1 MTNPRDQLPQH
12 VAIIM
17 DGNGRWAQ
25 QRQLPRIA
33 GHEEGVKTV
42 EKIIKQAMQSQI
54 KILTLFAFG
63 IENWGRPQEEVD
75 FLMQLF
81 VKNLETQ
88 AEHFIKNNI
97 QLRVIGD
104 ASRIAD
110 QLQKKI
116 KTIEATTSR
125 NDGLI
130 LVIAFNYS
138 GRWDIL
144 QASKK
149 LALKVQQQHMQ
160 AEEINYENFAAE
172 LCLAD
177 LPEPD
182 LFIRTSGEQR
192 ISNFLL
198 WQLAYTELYFSEV
211 LWPDFAEVDFE
222 EALHRYSLR
231 QRRYGVLPQE
241 NDLGLQK
248 SSLPQGEEIIRN
260 FRISPC

>member
-1 MTNPRDQLPQH
+1 MSNLRHSLPQH

-42 EKIIKQAMQSQI
+42 EKIIKQAMKSQI

-63 IENWGRPQEEVD
+63 IENWGRPQDEVD

-81 VKNLETQ
+81 IKNLETQ

-104 ASRIAD
+104 SSRIAEH
-110 QLQKKI
+110 LQKKI
-116 KTIEATTSR
+116 KAIEATTSA
-125 NDGLI
+125 NNGLI

-144 QASKK
+144 QASQK
-149 LALKVQQQHMQ
+149 LAAKVQQQQMQ
-160 AEEINYENFAAE
+160 AADINYDNFAEE

-182 LFIRTSGEQR
+182 LFIRSSGEQR
-192 ISNFLL
+192 ISNFFL

-211 LWPDFAEVDFE
+211 LWPDFAEADFE
-222 EALHRYSLR
+222 EALHKYSLR
-231 QRRYGVLPQE
+231 QRRYGLVPSTFE
-241 NDLGLQK
+241 AV
-248 SSLPQGEEIIRN
+248 
-260 FRISPC
+260 